1 MSSLNFIGG
10 EKGGVGKSVMS
21 RLLAQYLI
29 DKQLPFTGFDTDRSH
44 ASFARF
50 YPEHASSVLV
60 DKFEGL
66 DSIVGVFEEAP
77 AEGSPQKRV
86 IVDLAAQTSAPLAK
100 WIKDSDV
107 FALVKEMGI
116 TVNFWHVTDAGK
128 DSMDML
134 GRLVSTFGEGPNYIV
149 VKNEGRGSDFANFD
163 QAPALKKALSLNA
176 KVVTLGGLHEASMRK
191 IDAQN
196 ASFHTATE
204 QKVGPE
210 ALGLLERQR
219 VKTWLK
225 NGYEFLDTLPI

>member
-29 DKQLPFTGFDTDRSH
+29 DKQQAFMGFDTDRSH

-50 YPEHASSVLV
+50 YPDHASSVVV
-60 DKFEGL
+60 DQFEGL
-66 DSIVGVFEEAP
+66 DSIVGVFEEPP
-77 AEGSPQKRV
+77 AEGEHQRV
-86 IVDLAAQTSAPLAK
+86 IVDLAAQTAAPLAR

-107 FALVKEMGI
+107 LVLLKEMGI

-134 GRLVSTFGEGPNYIV
+134 GRVLSTFGAGPNYIV
-149 VKNEGRGSDFANFD
+149 VKNHGRGADFSHID
-163 QAPALKKALSLNA
+163 EAPALKKAISLNA
-176 KVVTLGGLHEASMRK
+176 RVVELGQLHEASMRK

-196 ASFHTATE
+196 TDFQTAMS
-204 QKVGPE
+204 QKTGPD

-225 NGYEFLDTLPI
+225 TSYEFLDTLPI

>member
-29 DKQLPFTGFDTDRSH
+29 DKEQPFIGFDTDRSH
-44 ASFARF
+44 ASFTRF
-50 YPEHASSVLV
+50 YPEHASSVVV

-66 DSIVGVFEEAP
+66 DAIVGAFEEPLANGL
-77 AEGSPQKRV
+77 EQRV
-86 IVDLAAQTSAPLAK
+86 IVDLAAQTAAPLTK
-100 WIKDSDV
+100 WIRDSDV
-107 FALVKEMGI
+107 FELLKEMGVA
-116 TVNFWHVTDAGK
+116 VNFWHVTDGGK

-134 GRLVSTFGEGPNYIV
+134 GRLTNTFSAGPNYIV
-149 VKNEGRGSDFANFD
+149 VKNQGRGADFSQFD
-163 QAPALKKALSLNA
+163 THLALQKALSLGA
-176 KVVTLGGLHEASMRK
+176 QIVTLEQLHEASMRK

-196 ASFHTATE
+196 VCFQVAMT
-204 QKVGPE
+204 QKDGPA

-225 NGYEFLDTLPI
+225 NGYAFLDTLAI